1 MIKVFGHISPDTD
14 ATVSAILWAWYLK
27 NHTASEATP
36 YVLGTLNKET
46 VFVLRKWNTE
56 EPELLENI
64 NLGDKVTI
72 VDTNNPQE
80 LPSNLI
86 DAEIIQI
93 IDHHMLAGGISTRK
107 PLDMTIKPLASTA
120 TVIHDLIGEAQ
131 VHSMPTDMKGLMLSA
146 ILSDTL
152 AFRSPT
158 TTPHDKA
165 VAEKLA
171 EDLNVQI
178 EIYSHEMFASKSD
191 VSDFTDV
198 GLLHIDSKKSAL
210 GDKNIRISV
219 VETTTPETI
228 LARQAG
234 IVEAIQKLIS
244 EEKDVDEV
252 LFFIIDI
259 LKEEAT
265 VFTYNKLVQ
274 DIISTSFEV
283 KVDSDRHVLPG
294 VVSRKKQIIPALVL
308 PTNN

>member
-14 ATVSAILWAWYLK
+14 ATVCAILWAWYL
-27 NHTASEATP
+27 NTHTTHEAKAF
-36 YVLGTLNKET
+36 VLGSFNKET
-46 VFVLRKWNTE
+46 SFVLRRWNTD
-56 EPELLENI
+56 EPNLLESIDSN
-64 NLGDKVTI
+64 DRVTI

-80 LPSNLI
+80 LFSNI
-86 DAEIIQI
+86 AEAEIVQI
-93 IDHHMLAGGISTRK
+93 IDHHMLTGGISTRK
-107 PLDMTIKPLASTA
+107 PIDVTIKPLASTA
-120 TVIHDLIGEAQ
+120 TVIHDLFGA
-131 VHSMPTDMKGLMLSA
+131 HADTMPENIQGLMLSA

-171 EDLNVQI
+171 ESLHIDIQSYAN
-178 EIYSHEMFASKSD
+178 EMFKAKSD

-219 VETTTPETI
+219 VETTDTESI
-228 LARQAG
+228 LARKDG
-234 IVEAIQKLIS
+234 IVQAIQNLIN

-259 LKEEAT
+259 FKEQAT
-265 VFTYNKLVQ
+265 VLTYNQLVK
-274 DIISTSFEV
+274 DIVSTSFGV
-283 KVDSDRHVLPG
+283 KADSDTEVLPG
-294 VVSRKKQIIPALVL
+294 IVSRKKQIIPSLVL
-308 PTNN
+308 PTTN